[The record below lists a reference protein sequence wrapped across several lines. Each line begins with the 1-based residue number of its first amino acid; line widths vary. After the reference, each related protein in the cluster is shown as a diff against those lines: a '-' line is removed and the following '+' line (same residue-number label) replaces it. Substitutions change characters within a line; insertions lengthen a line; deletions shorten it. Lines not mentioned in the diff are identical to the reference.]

1 MSSNNY
7 SHLNEL
13 SQLRFLVVD
22 EADRMIK
29 QGSFPQLKQIFEV
42 INQANPPPE
51 DPNELEDGS
60 DDDEEDDEDRLKSL
74 QGIRGEA
81 KVVMLDDSILAAIER
96 ERRGDTPKPMEMED
110 DEYLEQLEAADDES
124 ESEEEKEERVHR
136 QTFVYSATLTLPTS
150 THHLIKKDHS
160 KKSSKKNKKKQLSV
174 DGAIAEMLDLA
185 GAMGETK
192 VVDLSNLIPE
202 GKSQQSKKSA
212 KDKKTEK
219 DDSSKSDR
227 AKKPPSIAARLPPGL
242 SLGEIRCA
250 QRHKDSHLY
259 AYLVTTHQGASGPC
273 LVFCNSIAG
282 VRRVGETLQTL
293 GLPVK
298 MLHAQ
303 MAQVSVNI
311 RNSCSMKGS
320 EEENKPEK
328 PLVSQPCCA
337 NPLDKMAMRLPVG

>member
-29 QGSFPQLKQIFEV
+29 QGNFPQLKQIFEV
-42 INQANPPPE
+42 INLANPPPE
-51 DPNELEDGS
+51 NPNEMEDES
-60 DDDEEDDEDRLKSL
+60 DEDDDDDRLKSL
-74 QGIRGEA
+74 QGVRGEA

-96 ERRGDTPKPMEMED
+96 ERSGNKSTPKPMEMED
-110 DEYLEQLEAADDES
+110 DEYLEQLEADDNENDS
-124 ESEEEKEERVHR
+124 DVEEEEEEEEEPVHR

-160 KKSSKKNKKKQLSV
+160 KKSSKRGKKGKKQPSTV
-174 DGAIAEMLDLA
+174 DGAIAEILDLA
-185 GAMGETK
+185 GAMGEMK

-212 KDKKTEK
+212 KDKNEDKETV
-219 DDSSKSDR
+219 SKSKDVKR
-227 AKKPPSIAARLPPGL
+227 QKPSSMAARLPPGL
-242 SLGEIRCA
+242 KLGEIRCA
-250 QRHKDSHLY
+250 QRHKDGHLY
-259 AYLVTTHQGASGPC
+259 GYLVTTQQGSSGPC
-273 LVFCNSIAG
+273 LVFCNSIAA

-303 MAQVSVNI
+303 MAQVSDVFVVI
-311 RNSCSMKGS
+311 FC
-320 EEENKPEK
+320 ET
-328 PLVSQPCCA
+328 L
-337 NPLDKMAMRLPVG
+337 RL